1 MKEKLLKKVLILED
15 HKDAQIWLS
24 EAVELAYGENV
35 KITVIDRIIAVNSF
49 LSESRYDL
57 FLVDLNLPDGSGID
71 AINHAKKI
79 DHQLTCI
86 VTTIYSSDSHLYPSL
101 RAGASGY
108 ILKDETKESIAEMLK
123 NIEKNIPAI
132 SAEIAEKLLSYFHQS
147 EPSSAQPNFTARE
160 QETLSYIA
168 EGCSVKH
175 CASSMNISHH
185 TVSGYV
191 KEIYK
196 KLGVS
201 SRSEL
206 TREAMRKGILKR

>member
-15 HKDAQIWLS
+15 HEDAQTWLS
-24 EAVELAYGENV
+24 DAVKLAYGEDV
-35 KITVIDRIIAVNSF
+35 EITVIDRIIALNAV

-71 AINHAKKI
+71 AIDYAKKI

-108 ILKDETKESIAEMLK
+108 ILKDETKESIAQMLK

-132 SAEIAEKLLSYFHQS
+132 SAEIAEKLLSYFHQP
-147 EPSSAQPNFTARE
+147 EPSSAQPNFTERE
-160 QETLSYIA
+160 QETLAYIA
-168 EGCSVKH
+168 KGYSVKY

-191 KEIYK
+191 KEIYR

-206 TREAMRKGILKR
+206 TSEVIRKGILKR